1 MKIGPICDLL
11 KSVTQDKSSF
21 LKLMKYSKQ
30 SPTIYEDEEEY
41 NTIFENLNS
50 TLLKHDFIFRSNTD
64 SVFQRQNAFI
74 PLCKHG
80 LNNVIM
86 TFINCKGFK
95 RIYTNNGI
103 GFTYNTAKVE
113 DLLKGSSMQED
124 TVRKEF
130 FVKY

>member
-1 MKIGPICDLL
+1 
-11 KSVTQDKSSF
+11 
-21 LKLMKYSKQ
+21 MKYSKQ

-41 NTIFENLNS
+41 NTIFENINS

-74 PLCKHG
+74 PLCKYG
-80 LNNVIM
+80 LDNVIM

-95 RIYTNNGI
+95 RIYTNKGI
-103 GFTYNTAKVE
+103 GFTYNNAKVE
-113 DLLKGSSMQED
+113 DLLKGSSTQED
-124 TVRKEF
+124 PVRKEF

>member
-11 KSVTQDKSSF
+11 KSVTEDKSSF
-21 LKLMKYSKQ
+21 LKLMKYSKL

-41 NTIFENLNS
+41 NTIFENINS

-74 PLCKHG
+74 PLCKYG
-80 LNNVIM
+80 LDNVIM
-86 TFINCKGFK
+86 TCKFK
-95 RIYTNNGI
+95 RIYTNKGI
-103 GFTYNTAKVE
+103 GFTYNNAKVE

-124 TVRKEF
+124 PVRKEF